1 VRGAAL
7 LLLPALALTAGAGC
21 RSGSKTPEAAY
32 ARFAKAVTD
41 RDARALYDAL
51 DQPTRWAWMTVQK
64 WNREAYD
71 IVISNY
77 PEGPGRERELHRFE
91 KGATASSARE
101 LFASETSP
109 DFLASLAKLV
119 VASPRFETQ
128 PPGDVAEA
136 VLPDGGRVR
145 FSHTLR
151 SGWGFAGLG
160 PQAEDRKSRAYHDL
174 ELVRASAADYER
186 AAARSAR

>member
-1 VRGAAL
+1 
-7 LLLPALALTAGAGC
+7 
-21 RSGSKTPEAAY
+21 
-32 ARFAKAVTD
+32 
-41 RDARALYDAL
+41 
-51 DQPTRWAWMTVQK
+51 M
-64 WNREAYD
+64 
-71 IVISNY
+71 ISNY

-101 LFASETSP
+101 LFASEIGA
-109 DFLASLAKLV
+109 DFLTSLARLV
-119 VASPRFETQ
+119 VATSPQFETQ

-151 SGWGFAGLG
+151 SGWGFAGLA

-186 AAARSAR
+186 AAARAAR